1 MKTFADCIHLA
12 IAFDQNYLTPFY
24 ALITSVFENNKG
36 NRIVIHCIATGL
48 SDDQLNQIKQYVH
61 SKKSEICFYSI
72 DEQAASKFVLVS
84 KWTSAVY
91 YRLYFPLLIS
101 SEVKKLLYLD
111 TDILVLKDL
120 SQLFRTD
127 LEQYPVAAVYD
138 NYVKMAPQLGI
149 HEEGAYFNSG
159 VLLIDIRQWKE
170 QQISEKA
177 FQFLNDYP
185 EKIKFV
191 DQDALNAVLINN
203 WKSLNSC
210 YNTMYSSI
218 PENCSRKQLSHL
230 LKKITVLHFTLQR
243 PWQLLCR
250 NRYRHFYFYYLE
262 KSPLK
267 KYNKYTDFQW
277 KKVPSLLQLRL
288 VEWYHDSPFISKI
301 WRQVKNNLIQNQ

>member
-1 MKTFADCIHLA
+1 MKTFVDSIHLA

-24 ALITSVFENNKG
+24 ALIASVFENNKG

-48 SDDQLNQIKQYVH
+48 QEEQLDQIKQYVDN
-61 SKKSEICFYSI
+61 KKGEICFYTI

-91 YRLYFPLLIS
+91 YRLYFPLLVS
-101 SEVKKLLYLD
+101 AEVKKLLYLD
-111 TDILVLKDL
+111 TDILVLQDL
-120 SQLFRTD
+120 TKLFKTD

-138 NYVKMAPQLGI
+138 NYVKLAPQLGI
-149 HEEGAYFNSG
+149 HKEGGYFNSG
-159 VLLIDIRQWKE
+159 VLLMNIEQWKK

-177 FQFLNDYP
+177 FQFLMDHP
-185 EKIKFV
+185 EKINFV

-203 WKSLNSC
+203 WKPLDSR

-218 PENCSRKQLSHL
+218 PENSSRKQLSL
-230 LKKITVLHFTLQR
+230 LTHKIAVLHFTLQR

-250 NRYRHFYFYYLE
+250 NRYRHLYFFYLK

-267 KYNKYTDFQW
+267 RYKKYTDFQW
-277 KKVPSLLQLRL
+277 KKIPGLVQLRL
-288 VEWYHDSPFISKI
+288 LEWYYDSPFISKI
-301 WRQVKNNLIQNQ
+301 WRKVKTNLN